1 MYKYSCS
8 TYDVLLWESEQ
19 TPKPYPHLITI
30 TPEIGDLA
38 WVDETKQV
46 YVFNGQW
53 EIKENEQ
60 NNKN

>member
-19 TPKPYPHLITI
+19 TAKPYAHLITI
-30 TPEIGDLA
+30 KPENGDLA

-53 EIKENEQ
+53 EIKE
-60 NNKN
+60 

>member
-19 TPKPYPHLITI
+19 KPKPYSHLITI

-46 YVFNGQW
+46 YVFNGEW
-53 EIKENEQ
+53 GIKQ
-60 NNKN
+60 